1 MEKFIHQIGEEA
13 EKENRL
19 EQAATY
25 YRMSE
30 FFTFDSDPDKEK
42 LYEKSVALFYK
53 SKEKDLEDGRV

>member
-1 MEKFIHQIGEEA
+1 
-13 EKENRL
+13 
-19 EQAATY
+19 
-25 YRMSE
+25 MSE